1 MRIFCILSVCLPP
14 HKDTE
19 SVEFKDGFVES
30 CCFLGHIKRF
40 FAKDSYQC
48 NICIVAS
55 HPISDDGNPFLHPT
69 VTYLE

>member
-40 FAKDSYQC
+40 FAKKIHIDVTFVS
-48 NICIVAS
+48 
-55 HPISDDGNPFLHPT
+55 LHRIQ
-69 VTYLE
+69 YLMMATHFYIRM